1 MALRSEELPSRLESL
16 KGLLNSHEAAQYL
29 QMTYW
34 HFMHL
39 VEGGRIHGMRVVD
52 RWLFAS
58 DDLDAYRRQRYGQL
72 EDTVRGALENPAVT
86 LTERQA
92 AICQAILDG
101 KRPAEVARE
110 LRQSRQ
116 AVHAQ
121 LGLIREKLIQ
131 TQARKPYASDASA
144 PNPRRTYSPRI
155 SPSGSPSSPASPS
168 ATSPSRRLASS
179 SHSAR
184 PHAALKSAR

>member
-16 KGLLNSHEAAQYL
+16 KGLLTSHEAAQYL

-39 VEGGRIHGMRVVD
+39 VEGGRIPGMRVVD

-72 EDTVRGALENPAVT
+72 EDTVRGAMEDPAVN

-101 KRPAEVARE
+101 KRPAEVARQ

-131 TQARKPYASDASA
+131 SQTRKPYASDANAARTPATRTTPGTYSSRLAPSA
-144 PNPRRTYSPRI
+144 PLS
-155 SPSGSPSSPASPS
+155 SSVSPSSRS
-168 ATSPSRRLASS
+168 SRS
-179 SHSAR
+179 
-184 PHAALKSAR
+184 HAAVKSSPHVG